1 MKQALNLETR
11 MQGSIRPRA
20 ASRSVGASPFGSSR
34 ESRGMASSERE
45 SYLLKLDE
53 STPPTTTTNTTTTTT
68 TTNTSTACTTAATA
82 ANYYY
87 YYYYYYNYYYYYYYY
102 Y

>member
-53 STPPTTTTNTTTTTT
+53 SNCFK
-68 TTNTSTACTTAATA
+68 SVYSSYD
-82 ANYYY
+82 YYQHY
-87 YYYYYYNYYYYYYYY
+87 HYDDDD
-102 Y
+102 